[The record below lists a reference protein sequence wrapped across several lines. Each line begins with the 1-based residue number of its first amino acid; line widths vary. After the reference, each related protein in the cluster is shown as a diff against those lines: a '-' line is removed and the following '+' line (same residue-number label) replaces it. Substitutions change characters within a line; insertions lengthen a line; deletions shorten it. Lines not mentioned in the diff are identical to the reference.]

1 MSVQPADEHE
11 NAVTEVTR
19 SAPIR
24 KTEHNDDPFNMKLGE
39 ARKLRGLSKAF
50 VRKADRR
57 VKSDSGFQG
66 KDGAYSKQIEEEIFY
81 GYGYLDCVTPP
92 YNMEYLTKLTEISP
106 AHHAAVNAKVESVF
120 GLGWGWIESPSTKRK
135 RDATR
140 TEAGAKKLDTH
151 LEQVK
156 EEMTDWLDSI
166 NNIDAWE
173 EIMKKVGSDYE
184 TTGNG
189 YIEIGRTVTGKVGYI
204 GHIPSK
210 HMRIRRQRDGFI
222 QMIGNRVVYF
232 RNFGDQT
239 SNPVT
244 DDQNPSE
251 IIHLKKYSPD
261 SLYYGVPDIIAAKN
275 ALAGNEFASRY
286 NLDYF
291 ENKAVPRHV
300 IIVKGGSLSKSSTA
314 KLVEFFESGLRG
326 QHHRSVLIPLPK
338 SSQDGVDPD
347 IEFKSIE
354 DQQQDFSFGD
364 YRKSNNEEIF
374 MAHRLPMTRAGVFA
388 KEIGIAASVDADKVF
403 KESYSRPEQAIF
415 EKKLSRVFKE
425 ITDMISFKLNE
436 LSLVDED
443 TQSQIDERDLRGAVL
458 VPNEVRRRKGIGPR
472 PDGKGDEPSVL
483 NPQQKAEQTA
493 QATGN
498 RTRDQQRQASS
509 SQKAG
514 DTGTRNPKGQG
525 RKSP

>member
-1 MSVQPADEHE
+1 MSVRPAEDE
-11 NAVTEVTR
+11 NVVTEVTK
-19 SAPIR
+19 SSSI
-24 KTEHNDDPFNMKLGE
+24 KKSEINDDPFNLTFAE
-39 ARKLRGLSKAF
+39 VRKLRGLSKAY
-50 VRKADRR
+50 VRRADRR
-57 VKSDSGFQG
+57 VKSDTGFIG
-66 KDGAYSKQIEEEIFY
+66 KDGAQSKQIEDEVFY

-92 YNMEYLTKLTEISP
+92 YNIDYLTKLTEISP

-120 GLGWGWIESPSTKRK
+120 GLGWGWIESPLTKRK

-140 TEAGAKKLDTH
+140 TEAGASRLDNH
-151 LEQVK
+151 IEQVK
-156 EEMTDWLDSI
+156 EDMTDWVDSI
-166 NNIDAWE
+166 NSIDVWE
-173 EIMKKVGSDYE
+173 EIMRKVGIDYE
-184 TTGNG
+184 TTGNA
-189 YIEIGRTVTGKVGYI
+189 YIEIARTVSGKIGYM
-204 GHIPSK
+204 GHIPAK

-232 RNFGDQT
+232 KNFGDT
-239 SNPVT
+239 TPNSIT

-300 IIVKGGSLSKSSTA
+300 IIVKGASLSQNSTR
-314 KLVEFFESGLRG
+314 KLIEFFESGLRG
-326 QHHRSVLIPLPK
+326 QHHRSVFIPLPK
-338 SSQDGVDPD
+338 SSVDGVDPD

-364 YRKSNNEEIF
+364 FRKANNEEIF
-374 MAHRLPMTRAGVFA
+374 MAHRIPMTRAGVFA

-415 EKKLSRVFKE
+415 EKKMARVFKE
-425 ITDMISFKLNE
+425 LTDMVLFKLNE

-443 TQSQIDERDLRGAVL
+443 TQSQIDERNLRAGAV
-458 VPNEVRRRKGIGPR
+458 VPDEVRRNKGMGPR
-472 PDGKGDEPSVL
+472 PDGKGMEPSML
-483 NPQQKAEQTA
+483 NPAQKAEVTA

-498 RTRDQQRQASS
+498 RTRDQERQAAS
-509 SQKAG
+509 SQKSG
-514 DTGTRNPKGQG
+514 DTGTRAPKGQG
-525 RKSP
+525 RKAP